1 MEKEISSGTM
11 LGIVLIA
18 LAAVIGLGFG
28 VFSIAKGVANEGTV
42 GVQDNLNTVTDSAFE
57 DYNDKIVTGTQVKSA
72 IQNFEGKSVA
82 ILVNTTAMNKGV
94 VAYNGRSAGCTVLS
108 LGEDGKEVPY
118 VNYNALLA
126 ATSDGN
132 DIITPAVGTKEVEGE
147 DVTTAAIAL
156 AEKSSG
162 FTISGDD
169 GIIGG
174 HLYKEVSDGED
185 GASDGEDGASGT
197 PAAMQDGVLTI
208 CNAFAIDDS
217 GKVKTDLSIGGLSR
231 TGNCEYISTSS
242 KFTANL
248 IKDTSGTNVGILF
261 TQMAK

>member
-57 DYNDKIVTGTQVKSA
+57 DYNDKVVTGTQVKSA

-94 VAYNGRSAGCTVLS
+94 KSYANRTVAEDASKTGGVTCFTVGS
-108 LGEDGKEVPY
+108 DSKPY

-126 ATSDGN
+126 ADSEGNAVVGLDLSAAVVDASGASVADPLMNDKGEATAPKLKDG
-132 DIITPAVGTKEVEGE
+132 II
-147 DVTTAAIAL
+147 TTAAPFAIN
-156 AEKSSG
+156 
-162 FTISGDD
+162 
-169 GIIGG
+169 
-174 HLYKEVSDGED
+174 ED
-185 GASDGEDGASGT
+185 G
-197 PAAMQDGVLTI
+197 
-208 CNAFAIDDS
+208 
-217 GKVKTDLSIGGLSR
+217 KVIFDYSIGGLSR
-231 TGNCEYISTSS
+231 SGNCEYISASS
-242 KFTANL
+242 KFEANI
-248 IKDTSGTNVGILF
+248 IKDTSGTNVGIMF
-261 TQMAK
+261 TQMAQ